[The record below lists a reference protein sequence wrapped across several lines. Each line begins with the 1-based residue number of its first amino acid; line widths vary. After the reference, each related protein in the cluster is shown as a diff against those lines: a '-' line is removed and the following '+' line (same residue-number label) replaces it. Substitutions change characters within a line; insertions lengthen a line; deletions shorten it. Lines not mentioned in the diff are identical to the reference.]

1 MPAAGPVGKCPVTS
15 ESPARRLAALFTV
28 CSGLAGCLGSD
39 RVTSTGTVTF
49 DGRPVDS
56 GAIVFVPLEAAVA
69 PEGAAIASGRF
80 TVVGRRGRRR
90 VQIRG
95 TRPVSPERLPRTMA
109 RFDGLPVNEDYIPA
123 TYNTAST
130 LEIEVTEG
138 PNVFTFD
145 LKSP

>member
-15 ESPARRLAALFTV
+15 ESPTRGLVTLFTV
-28 CSGLAGCLGSD
+28 CAGLAGCLAAD

-49 DGRPVDS
+49 DGRPVET
-56 GAIVFVPLEAAVA
+56 GMIVFLPPDSAVA
-69 PEGAAIASGRF
+69 PEGAPIASGRF

-95 TRPVSPERLPRTMA
+95 TRPVPPERLPRTMA
-109 RFDGLPVNEDYIPA
+109 RFDGLPVHEDYIPA
-123 TYNTAST
+123 AFNTAST
-130 LEIEVTEG
+130 LEVEVTAG
-138 PNVFTFD
+138 PNVFDFD